1 MPKSRVVLS
10 PDASKHLSKG
20 IDLIADLLAAT
31 LGPTSGYVV
40 NERAE
45 KRGPEFLDDSGVI
58 VRRIISLPGQEED
71 IGAMLLRH
79 LVWRVGD
86 EVGDGGAMAGV
97 LARALYKDALR
108 LVTAGASAVSIE
120 QGVNEGV
127 KAVVAALRKQAMPI
141 TDENKLAHVARLI
154 VHDDPLAAV
163 LGEMSYLLGAN
174 AQVIIEN
181 YEAAYLQRRYI
192 AGTHFPAQ
200 ILSPHFYIDV
210 PHKQAVLTDTAI
222 ALTDHS
228 IEDIEQV
235 VAMMQAALK
244 SGHSSLFIIAPHIS
258 EKALGVLVAN
268 HRASEIKLTI
278 GGAMLKDSGDAR
290 HFAYTDLSLIT
301 GATLLGNQ
309 HGRTTDS
316 IRPEDLG
323 YAKRVDI
330 GQEGIVVIADS
341 YQNARVQAEVI
352 RINEHLA
359 TLPTHAENRPLL
371 TKRLAA
377 LIGGIGELKIGAL
390 SKPARQLRRQQAE
403 RALKVLSLAQRCGV
417 ASGGGAAL
425 VHCGC
430 ALDHV
435 KLEGDAAIGIQVLR
449 RALAVPMRQILD
461 NAKLDDAGY
470 IISEVQKAGSPMTY
484 DVLQNKLINAQQS
497 GLLDPVEV
505 LVAVVTKAAST
516 AMKALSTAAIIYHRN
531 PTVEG
536 TTP

>member
-10 PDASKHLSKG
+10 PDASQHLCKG

-58 VRRIISLPGQEED
+58 VRRIINLPGQEED

-79 LVWRVGD
+79 LVWKVGE

-108 LVTAGASAVSIE
+108 VVTAGASAVSIE

-127 KAVVAALRKQAMPI
+127 KAVVEALRKQALAT
-141 TDENKLAHVARLI
+141 TDENQLAQIAQMI
-154 VHDDPLAAV
+154 VHDNPLAAV

-192 AGTHFPAQ
+192 AGTHYPAQ
-200 ILSPHFYIDV
+200 ILSPHFYTDV
-210 PHKQAVLTDTAI
+210 PRKQAVLTDTAI

-244 SGHSSLFIIAPHIS
+244 SGHNNLFIIAPHIS
-258 EKALGVLVAN
+258 EKPLGVLVAN
-268 HRASEIKLTI
+268 HRASEIKMTI

-290 HFAYTDLSLIT
+290 HFAYNDLSLIT
-301 GATLLGNQ
+301 GAALLGNQ

-330 GQEGIVVIADS
+330 GSEGIVIIADS
-341 YQNARVQAEVI
+341 YQNSQVQAEVI

-359 TLPTHAENRPLL
+359 AMSPNAENRPLL

-377 LIGGIGELKIGAL
+377 LSGGIGELKIGAL

-417 ASGGGAAL
+417 APGAGAAFI
-425 VHCGC
+425 HCAY
-430 ALDHV
+430 ALDSV
-435 KLEGDAAIGIQVLR
+435 KLDGDAATGMQVLR
-449 RALAVPMRQILD
+449 RALSIPMRQILN
-461 NAKLDDAGY
+461 NARIDDAGN
-470 IISEVQKAGSPMTY
+470 ILAEVQKAGSPMTY
-484 DVLQNKLINAQQS
+484 DVLQNKMVNAQQA

-505 LVAVVTKAAST
+505 LIAIVTKAAST

-531 PTVEG
+531 PSAEG